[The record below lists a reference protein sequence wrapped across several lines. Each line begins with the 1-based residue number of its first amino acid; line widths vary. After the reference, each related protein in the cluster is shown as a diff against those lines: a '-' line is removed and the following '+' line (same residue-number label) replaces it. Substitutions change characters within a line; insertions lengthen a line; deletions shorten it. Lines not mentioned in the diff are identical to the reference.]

1 MLLAPLR
8 KQRTDDN
15 PDSAPTHN
23 IPTRHFNR
31 TTPTV
36 AVVPTTPQTVLD
48 DIGTAMRLAGY
59 QQALPK
65 DYATLLKINISWQH
79 YYPACS
85 TPPWQLDGAIRALK
99 ADGYDNL
106 IPAHNGTVVVDAKVG
121 AVNNKHTPVE
131 QMHGLEALFLEDA
144 RWINFQPKDKM
155 LALDRIYPDG
165 FQIPE
170 TFIGKNILHLPTMK
184 THVFTTITGA
194 MKNAFGGLLN
204 HNRHWTHSA
213 IHETLVDLLQIQKQ
227 IHPGIFAVTDG
238 TFAGDGPGPRAMRWH
253 AKNVILASADQ
264 VAIDA
269 VAAKMMGFDPLSIK
283 FIWMAHEMGLGCGDI
298 RDIEIVGSDI
308 SDTNWNFSSGEN
320 TLFSSGQKSVYW
332 GPFKPLENAIAR
344 SPPRQPRHRRLQ
356 PLPQRLLAP
365 GQGQKPRPV
374 RPKNPLGQPLP
385 VLLGQKRSFP
395 L

>member
-1 MLLAPLR
+1 MTTLTQP
-8 KQRTDDN
+8 N
-15 PDSAPTHN
+15 PATQQHDT
-23 IPTRHFNR
+23 TRL

-36 AVVPTTPQTVLD
+36 SVIPTTPETVLD
-48 DIGTAMRLAGY
+48 DIGEAMRLAGY
-59 QQALPK
+59 RQALPK

-85 TPPWQLDGAIRALK
+85 TTPWQLDGAIRALK
-99 ADGYDNL
+99 ADGYDNI
-106 IPAHNGTVVVDAKVG
+106 IPAHNGTVVVDAKEG

-131 QMHGLEALFLEDA
+131 RTHGLDSLFLEDA
-144 RWINFQPKDKM
+144 KWIDFQPQGKM

-170 TFIGKNILHLPTMK
+170 TFIGKNVLHLPTMK

-269 VAAKMMGFDPLSIK
+269 VAAKMMGFDPMSIK

-298 RDIEIVGSDI
+298 RDIEIVGSEI
-308 SDTNWNFSSGEN
+308 SGTDWNFSAGEN

-344 SPPRQPRHRRLQ
+344 SPLVN
-356 PLPQRLLAP
+356 LAIAAS
-365 GQGQKPRPV
+365 
-374 RPKNPLGQPLP
+374 NLYHNSYWLP
-385 VLLGQKRSFP
+385 VKGRKRVKAALETAWGRLFQSY
-395 L
+395 

>member
-1 MLLAPLR
+1 MTTITLPAAEPAERQL
-8 KQRTDDN
+8 
-15 PDSAPTHN
+15 PT
-23 IPTRHFNR
+23 
-31 TTPTV
+31 TTATV
-36 AVVPTTPQTVLD
+36 AVVPTTPATVLD
-48 DIGTAMRLAGY
+48 DVGKAMRLAGY
-59 QQALPK
+59 QRALVR
-65 DYATLLKINISWQH
+65 DAATLLKVNISWQH

-85 TPPWQLDGAIRALK
+85 TSPWQLDGAIRALK

-121 AVNNKHTPVE
+121 VVNNKHKPVE
-131 QMHGLEALFLEDA
+131 DMHGLDGLHLEDA
-144 RWINFQPKDKM
+144 RWIDFHPQNDM
-155 LALDRIYPDG
+155 LALHKIYPDG

-170 TFIGKNILHLPTMK
+170 AFIGKNVLHLPTMK

-213 IHETLVDLLQIQKQ
+213 IHETLVDLLQIQRQ

-269 VAAKMMGFDPLSIK
+269 VAAKMMGFDPMSIK
-283 FIWMAHEMGLGCGDI
+283 FIRLAHELGLGCGDI
-298 RDIEIVGSDI
+298 RDIEVVGSDI
-308 SDTNWNFSSGEN
+308 SGVDWGFSSGEN

-344 SPPRQPRHRRLQ
+344 SPLVN
-356 PLPQRLLAP
+356 LAIAASNLYHN
-365 GQGQKPRPV
+365 GYW
-374 RPKNPLGQPLP
+374 LP
-385 VLLGQKRSFP
+385 VKGRKRVQEAMRTEWGRLFQQY
-395 L
+395 

>member
-1 MLLAPLR
+1 MA
-8 KQRTDDN
+8 Q
-15 PDSAPTHN
+15 PT
-23 IPTRHFNR
+23 IQEADRPRDGRASTRAK
-31 TTPTV
+31 V
-36 AVVPTTPQTVLD
+36 AVVYTSPETVLED
-48 DIGTAMRLAGY
+48 VGKAMRLADY
-59 QQALPK
+59 QSHLPV
-65 DYATLLKINISWQH
+65 DIPTLLKINISWQH

-85 TPPWQLDGAIRALK
+85 TTPWQLDGAIRALK
-99 ADGYDNL
+99 ADGYDDL

-121 AVNNKHTPVE
+121 AVNNKHSSVE
-131 QMHGLEALFLEDA
+131 RMHGLGTLYLEDEK
-144 RWINFQPKDKM
+144 WIDFQPQDRM

-253 AKNVILASADQ
+253 AKNIILASADQ

-308 SDTNWNFSSGEN
+308 SGVNWNFSSGEN

-344 SPPRQPRHRRLQ
+344 SPLVNLAIAASNLYHNGYWL
-356 PLPQRLLAP
+356 PLI
-365 GQGQKPRPV
+365 G
-374 RPKNPLGQPLP
+374 
-385 VLLGQKRSFP
+385 RSRVQAALRTEWGKLFQSY
-395 L
+395 

>member
-1 MLLAPLR
+1 MTTLIQP
-8 KQRTDDN
+8 Q
-15 PDSAPTHN
+15 PTTSQ
-23 IPTRHFNR
+23 PGTNR

-283 FIWMAHEMGLGCGDI
+283 FIWMAHEMGLGCGH
-298 RDIEIVGSDI
+298 STFAT
-308 SDTNWNFSSGEN
+308 SKSSAPTYPTPTG
-320 TLFSSGQKSVYW
+320 TSAAAKTPSS
-332 GPFKPLENAIAR
+332 AAAR
-344 SPPRQPRHRRLQ
+344 NPSIGAPSSPSKTPSPAPPSSTSPSPPPTSTTT
-356 PLPQRLLAP
+356 AT
-365 GQGQKPRPV
+365 GS
-374 RPKNPLGQPLP
+374 
-385 VLLGQKRSFP
+385 RSRAEAASSP
-395 L
+395 P